1 MVRIQHNRV
10 AGQPILD
17 DKDAASIDREYSMR
31 MRSLLSVDDMILDLH
46 KVLSSTPSSSS
57 GESGDTEWARTYVIF
72 SSDVSPLWLTCCLS
86 VNR

>member
-1 MVRIQHNRV
+1 M
-10 AGQPILD
+10 D

-31 MRSLLSVDDMILDLH
+31 MRSLLSVDDMILGLH